1 MKSITNKTAGNAGRG
16 LGPFKYWWV
25 ALFVSVISVVAVFFT
40 ITPASA
46 VGFLSVSPSTVDG
59 KTPIS
64 VQLYE
69 WPAGEVVVT
78 LCSVAKPTECA
89 PQQKGTVVKGEN
101 LFLDYQTTGAK
112 DCPCRLEVKQV
123 NGQEVKSIELD
134 KASDEQASGG
144 QGSSSDDSSS
154 TSKLII
160 AGVVVVVLLVGL
172 AIGVVLRKRT
182 PERGAHRAQPGDRK

>member
-1 MKSITNKTAGNAGRG
+1 MKSITNKSAGNADRG

-25 ALFVSVISVVAVFFT
+25 ALFVSVISVVALFFT
-40 ITPASA
+40 IKPASA

-89 PQQKGTVVKGEN
+89 PQQKGTVAKGEH

-134 KASDEQASGG
+134 KASDEQAGSA
-144 QGSSSDDSSS
+144 QGSSGGSSS
-154 TSKLII
+154 SSKLII
-160 AGVVVVVLLVGL
+160 AGIVLVVLLIAL
-172 AIGVVLRKRT
+172 AIGVVSRKRT